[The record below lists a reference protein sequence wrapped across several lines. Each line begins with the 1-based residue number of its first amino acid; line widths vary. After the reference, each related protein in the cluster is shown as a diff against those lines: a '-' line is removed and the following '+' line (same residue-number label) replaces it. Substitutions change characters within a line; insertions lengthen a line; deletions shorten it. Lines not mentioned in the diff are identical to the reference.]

1 MLYLL
6 ICIFFLGPISIK
18 AEETL
23 FDNFDSMPKERWE
36 FISDQV
42 MGGVSHGNVKFFSSS
57 SQSFARMTGNVSTKN
72 NGGFIQFRRMLTS
85 YFKKNKQGFKLKVR
99 GNGNEYFL
107 HIRTTA
113 TFLPWQYYQAAFS
126 TTDKWEIVKIP
137 LINFKPSGILL
148 PARINAEKIRSVGI
162 VAFGKNH
169 EARVDVQ
176 NISVY

>member
-1 MLYLL
+1 MNIKSGLFIIL
-6 ICIFFLGPISIK
+6 ITTFVS
-18 AEETL
+18 A
-23 FDNFDSMPKERWE
+23 DNLVIEDFENNRANWDPV
-36 FISDQV
+36 SDQV
-42 MGGVSHGNVKFFSSS
+42 MGGLSELKFSELTDKSI
-57 SQSFARMTGNVSTKN
+57 SFYRLEGEVSTKN
-72 NGGFIQFRRMLTS
+72 NGGFIQFRSRVEAKDSNYSGVRIKT
-85 YFKKNKQGFKLKVR
+85 R
-99 GNGNEYFL
+99 GNGETYEIHL
-107 HIRTTA
+107 RTPA